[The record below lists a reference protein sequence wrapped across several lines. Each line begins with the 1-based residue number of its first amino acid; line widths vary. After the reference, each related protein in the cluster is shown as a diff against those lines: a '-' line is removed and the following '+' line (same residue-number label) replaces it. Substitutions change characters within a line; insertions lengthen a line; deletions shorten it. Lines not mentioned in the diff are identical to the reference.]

1 MKTMIEMR
9 NAVYHY
15 DETRKQGLFGV
26 DLRIEKGECVLL
38 CGESGCGKTTLT
50 RLVNGLIPHFYEGI
64 FEGEV
69 TVAGKDTAKTGM
81 DELARSVGSVFQNP
95 RSQFFNLDTTG
106 EIAFGCEN
114 LGLPP
119 AEIRKRMAGAAARL
133 GIERLLDRN
142 IFALSGGEKQLVALA
157 SVHAL
162 GPDIFV
168 LDEPSSNLDA
178 AACRE
183 LAALLRKLKA
193 AGKTLLI
200 AEHRLHYLEGIYDR
214 VVYMADGRISREW
227 TAGEFAELTDAKR
240 TVLGL
245 RALSLGS
252 LTPCRRE
259 SDEAKETLHLRVTGL
274 AAGYSR
280 GDSILKGID
289 LQAESGEI
297 VGIVGR
303 NGQGK
308 TTLAR
313 VLCGLHRE
321 SGGTVSM
328 NGTPVPYTKRAGLFY
343 LVMQESGYQ
352 LFTESVEKEL
362 HLSRSRRESPTDET
376 VRDVMELLSL
386 APYKDRHPMSLSGG
400 QKQRTAIGSA
410 MTHETEV
417 LLFDEPTS
425 GLDYRNMRRAAKVFD
440 ELRGRGKIIF
450 VITHDFELLAAA
462 CTRIVTIENGKIA
475 DDLPMT
481 AGNLRKLKELFE

>member
-1 MKTMIEMR
+1 
-9 NAVYHY
+9 
-15 DETRKQGLFGV
+15 
-26 DLRIEKGECVLL
+26 
-38 CGESGCGKTTLT
+38 
-50 RLVNGLIPHFYEGI
+50 
-64 FEGEV
+64 
-69 TVAGKDTAKTGM
+69 
-81 DELARSVGSVFQNP
+81 
-95 RSQFFNLDTTG
+95 
-106 EIAFGCEN
+106 
-114 LGLPP
+114 
-119 AEIRKRMAGAAARL
+119 
-133 GIERLLDRN
+133 LDRD

-200 AEHRLHYLEGIYDR
+200 AEHRLHYLKGIYDR

-227 TAGEFAELTDAKR
+227 TAEEFATLTDAER
-240 TVLGL
+240 TALGL
-245 RALSLGS
+245 RALSLYS
-252 LTPCRRE
+252 LAPRRE
-259 SDEAKETLHLRVTGL
+259 NGLPPEAGRRNRPLVSPPPAGRRNRPLVSPPPAGRRNRPLVSPPSDHDESDAASEPLHLRVAGL
-274 AAGYSR
+274 TAGYSR
-280 GDSILKGID
+280 GDSILNGID

-313 VLCGLHRE
+313 VLCGLHKE
-321 SGGTVSM
+321 SAGTVSI
-328 NGTPVPYTKRAGLFY
+328 NGRPVPYARRAGLFY

-362 HLSRSRRESPTDET
+362 RLSRSRRESPSEET

-410 MTHETEV
+410 MTHEAEI

-425 GLDYRNMRRAAKVFD
+425 GLDYRNMRRAAEVFD
-440 ELRGRGKIIF
+440 ELRRRGKIIF
-450 VITHDFELLAAA
+450 IITHDFELLAAA
-462 CTRIVTIENGKIA
+462 CTRIVTIEKGKIA
-475 DDLPMT
+475 DDLPLM
-481 AGNLRKLKELFE
+481 AGNLRKLEGLFE